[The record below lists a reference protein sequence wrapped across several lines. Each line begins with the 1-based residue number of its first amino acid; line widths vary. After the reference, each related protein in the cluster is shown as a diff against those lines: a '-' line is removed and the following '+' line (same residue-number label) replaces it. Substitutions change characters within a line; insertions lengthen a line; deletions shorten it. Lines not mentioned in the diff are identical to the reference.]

1 MFYESREFPYGNKE
15 SVRKVNVTLNREDRR
30 NLRKIDEIENGKGK
44 LERGLEAARIATN
57 ITSAVTSIPV
67 IISSSAIVAALV
79 TSFGAIALLACNL
92 GIEQTEETNQI
103 LYSIEEFVK
112 DRSNNLSYWGPIF
125 GRHLQPFLISIMSRG
140 AVNKLLGN
148 MKNRKE
154 HQEDKIANKIIK
166 NDDIKMII
174 EDITKN
180 NQDLSLNFIREFLC
194 NVDLADNS
202 RDFNIQLLSI
212 LAEYRTSV
220 LKEERNEGSK
230 EETESKF
237 INFIELL
244 MQARFIDG
252 ASQNFVDSQ
261 YIRDLIKT
269 YGDLVPINLEEKVKT
284 KKFGCGKR

>member
-92 GIEQTEETNQI
+92 GMEQTEETNQI

-112 DRSNNLSYWGPIF
+112 DRSNNLSYWGSIF

-202 RDFNIQLLSI
+202 RDFNIQLLSN

>member
-112 DRSNNLSYWGPIF
+112 DRSNNISYWGSIF
-125 GRHLQPFLISIMSRG
+125 GRHFQPFLISIMSRG

-194 NVDLADNS
+194 NVDLDGNS
-202 RDFNIQLLSI
+202 RDFNIQLLSN